1 MLYKPER
8 FLKPVR
14 FGKRKIIIM
23 RFKINL
29 EIAETQNR
37 ILPINYQYEVAGWI
51 YKTLEKGNKEY
62 TSWLHT
68 NGFAQGSK
76 QFRLFTFSHFEVVKK
91 KIMGDRIQINDP
103 IISLQLSFLPEKSTE
118 EFIKGVFAEQQFV
131 LGDSKSRVK
140 FRVNAIELIP
150 NPVFTN
156 NMVFETLSPLAV
168 AIKND
173 EGKPQFIEPSDS
185 RMGQALHK
193 NLCQKYLAFYSK
205 EFPQSA
211 AHEPIFELLGE
222 HRKRGITIKA
232 GTPQQTKVIGYT
244 YRFALTAPIELL
256 KIGYEAGF
264 GEKNSMGFGCVGV
277 VKT

>member
-1 MLYKPER
+1 LYKPDR

-62 TSWLHT
+62 ASWLHT

-76 QFRLFTFSHFEVVKK
+76 QFRLFTFSHFDVVKK

-118 EFIKGVFAEQQFV
+118 EFIKGVFAQQQFV
-131 LGDSKSRVK
+131 LGDSKSRVM
-140 FRVNAIELIP
+140 FRVAGIELMP
-150 NPVFTN
+150 QPTFANK
-156 NMVFETLSPLAV
+156 MVFETLSPLTV

-173 EGKPQFIEPSDS
+173 EGKPHFIEPCDP
-185 RMGQALHK
+185 RMEQALYK
-193 NLCQKYLAFYSK
+193 NLCQKYLAYYVE
-205 EFPQSA
+205 EFEGGA
-211 AHEPIFELLGE
+211 DVKFELLSTF
-222 HRKRGITIKA
+222 RKRGIAIKA

-244 YRFALTAPIELL
+244 YRFALTAPTELL
-256 KIGYEAGF
+256 KIGYAAGF